1 MPAKDTR
8 EGSESPTMNPT
19 SVERASDR
27 ELVITRTFN
36 APPRI
41 VFDAWTKAEFVRR
54 WWAPVSLGVSMVS
67 CEADVRAGGRYRYV
81 LKPRNS
87 PEFAFSGTYREVT
100 PHSRLV
106 YTTFFEPNLTPPASE
121 EEAAIVTVTFAPDGE
136 RTHMVAREVYPSKAV
151 LDGAIASGMEH
162 GLRETLDL
170 LDELVQSLE

>member
-1 MPAKDTR
+1 MPARDTR
-8 EGSESPTMNPT
+8 EGNESPTMNPT
-19 SVERASDR
+19 SVERSSDR

-36 APPRI
+36 APPRL

-81 LKPRNS
+81 LKPRNG

-121 EEAAIVTVTFAPDGE
+121 DEAAIVTVTFAADGD
-136 RTHMVAREVYPSKAV
+136 RTHMVARELYPSREV
-151 LDGAIASGMEH
+151 LDGVIASGMEH